1 MKYRPKHVLE
11 YAGLRII
18 YALVCLLPDRAAL
31 ALGAALAR
39 LAHLLA
45 RARVAEAHRRI
56 RQVFG
61 DRFSDREVAHIAW
74 ISLRNTFFNAIEVMR
89 MARVN
94 RAWLATH
101 LDDGGLMEKLAR
113 LPAGQGAIFVVPH
126 MGNWDLA
133 GVAGHQF
140 GLPIFFMVGHQKNPL
155 ADAWLNRMRGIT
167 GVETI
172 ARDSGALKKVIRN
185 LRDGKVLAFM
195 TDLRSRT
202 PALRVRF
209 LGHEANVVAGM
220 GLFARQAGVP
230 VIPVL
235 LYRDGWSRHRWRVCD
250 PILPDTALP
259 KEQDWL
265 RMTQA
270 VIDLYDAAI
279 RAAPEQY
286 FWYNKRWVLDPLP
299 AEAAP
304 EAETPNPNRQI
315 PNKSE

>member
-1 MKYRPKHVLE
+1 MKYRPKHVIE
-11 YAGLRII
+11 YGALRAIT
-18 YALVCLLPDRAAL
+18 ALVALLPDRAAL
-31 ALGAALAR
+31 ALGAALAW
-39 LAHLLA
+39 LAHRLA

-61 DRFSDREVAHIAW
+61 PGLSDREVARIAW

-89 MARVN
+89 MARVD
-94 RAWLATH
+94 RAWLARY
-101 LDDGGLMEKLAR
+101 LDDGGLSAKLAA

-126 MGNWDLA
+126 TGNWDLA
-133 GVAGHQF
+133 GVAGQQM
-140 GLPIFFMVGHQKNPL
+140 GLPIFFLVGHQKNPL
-155 ADAWLNRMRGIT
+155 VDAWLNRMRSIQGS
-167 GVETI
+167 ETI

-202 PALRVRF
+202 PAMRVRF

-235 LYRDGWSRHRWRVCD
+235 LSREGWTRHRWRVCD
-250 PILPDTALP
+250 PIHPDPALP

-299 AEAAP
+299 AEP
-304 EAETPNPNRQI
+304 EAEMPNPNRQI